1 MHYPEHLKQAVLA
14 KAKDLPLEG
23 FVEGQ
28 GPQQPKVMLI
38 GEAPGKEEIKE
49 NVPFI
54 GRSGQLLMEQLQQV
68 GLSRETVYIPS
79 AVRSRPFSVK
89 TKQIAKTGE
98 RVTKFPNRTPTKE
111 EIKIFAPLLD
121 WEIAVCQ
128 PELILTLG
136 NIGLQRLLGP
146 KPTIT
151 AVHGTVIQSP
161 IQTFDE
167 QSQNYHWTQKTYQII
182 PLFHPAAVFYNYRL
196 KEVVKEDWQ
205 VVQKQLQLLKK
216 V

>member
-1 MHYPEHLKQAVLA
+1 MHYPEHLKKAVLA

-49 NVPFI
+49 NV
-54 GRSGQLLMEQLQQV
+54 
-68 GLSRETVYIPS
+68 
-79 AVRSRPFSVK
+79 PFSVK

>member
-1 MHYPEHLKQAVLA
+1 M
-14 KAKDLPLEG
+14 
-23 FVEGQ
+23 EGQ

-68 GLSRETVYIPS
+68 GLSRETVYITS
-79 AVRSRPFSVK
+79 AVRVGLFCK

-205 VVQKQLQLLKK
+205 VVQNNCNCLRKFKMRKIKGWLFFEERMLP
-216 V
+216 

>member
-1 MHYPEHLKQAVLA
+1 
-14 KAKDLPLEG
+14 
-23 FVEGQ
+23 
-28 GPQQPKVMLI
+28 MLI

-68 GLSRETVYIPS
+68 GLSRETVYITS

-136 NIGLQRLLGP
+136 NIGLQRLC
-146 KPTIT
+146 
-151 AVHGTVIQSP
+151 
-161 IQTFDE
+161 D
-167 QSQNYHWTQKTYQII
+167 QSQQSLQCTERSFSRPFKHLMSNHKTII
-182 PLFHPAAVFYNYRL
+182 GRRKPIKSFHSSIQRL
-196 KEVVKEDWQ
+196 SFIIIV
-205 VVQKQLQLLKK
+205 
-216 V
+216 

>member
-1 MHYPEHLKQAVLA
+1 M
-14 KAKDLPLEG
+14 
-23 FVEGQ
+23 
-28 GPQQPKVMLI
+28 
-38 GEAPGKEEIKE
+38 
-49 NVPFI
+49 
-54 GRSGQLLMEQLQQV
+54 
-68 GLSRETVYIPS
+68 
-79 AVRSRPFSVK
+79 
-89 TKQIAKTGE
+89 
-98 RVTKFPNRTPTKE
+98 
-111 EIKIFAPLLD
+111 LD

-136 NIGLQRLLGP
+136 NIWLQRLLGP

-216 V
+216 D

>member
-1 MHYPEHLKQAVLA
+1 M
-14 KAKDLPLEG
+14 
-23 FVEGQ
+23 
-28 GPQQPKVMLI
+28 
-38 GEAPGKEEIKE
+38 
-49 NVPFI
+49 
-54 GRSGQLLMEQLQQV
+54 
-68 GLSRETVYIPS
+68 
-79 AVRSRPFSVK
+79 
-89 TKQIAKTGE
+89 
-98 RVTKFPNRTPTKE
+98 
-111 EIKIFAPLLD
+111 LD

-205 VVQKQLQLLKK
+205 VVQNNCNCLRKFKMRKIKGWLFSKRDATLEVSINRQII
-216 V
+216 

>member
-1 MHYPEHLKQAVLA
+1 M
-14 KAKDLPLEG
+14 
-23 FVEGQ
+23 
-28 GPQQPKVMLI
+28 
-38 GEAPGKEEIKE
+38 
-49 NVPFI
+49 
-54 GRSGQLLMEQLQQV
+54 
-68 GLSRETVYIPS
+68 
-79 AVRSRPFSVK
+79 
-89 TKQIAKTGE
+89 
-98 RVTKFPNRTPTKE
+98 
-111 EIKIFAPLLD
+111 LD

-205 VVQKQLQLLKK
+205 VVQNNCNCLRKFKMRKIKRMVVFRRENATLEVSINRQII
-216 V
+216 

>member
-68 GLSRETVYIPS
+68 GLSRETVYITS
-79 AVRSRPFSVK
+79 AVRVDLFCK

-111 EIKIFAPLLD
+111 EIKILRLCLIGKSLFANL
-121 WEIAVCQ
+121 
-128 PELILTLG
+128 
-136 NIGLQRLLGP
+136 N
-146 KPTIT
+146 
-151 AVHGTVIQSP
+151 
-161 IQTFDE
+161 
-167 QSQNYHWTQKTYQII
+167 
-182 PLFHPAAVFYNYRL
+182 
-196 KEVVKEDWQ
+196 
-205 VVQKQLQLLKK
+205 
-216 V
+216 

>member
-68 GLSRETVYIPS
+68 GLSRETVYITS
-79 AVRSRPFSVK
+79 AVRVDLFCKNEADCKNGRKSS
-89 TKQIAKTGE
+89 QIS
-98 RVTKFPNRTPTKE
+98 NRTPTKE
-111 EIKIFAPLLD
+111 EIKILRLCLIGKSLF
-121 WEIAVCQ
+121 CQ